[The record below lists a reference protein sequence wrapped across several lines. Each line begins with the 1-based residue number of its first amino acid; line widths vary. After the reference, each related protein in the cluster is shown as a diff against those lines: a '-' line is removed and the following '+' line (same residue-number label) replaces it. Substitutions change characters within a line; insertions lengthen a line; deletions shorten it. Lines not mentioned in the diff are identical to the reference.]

1 MYTGIWVDYFCI
13 VFLGTVPRGLFDL
26 LFHTLEGCILHLSYK
41 STSQQATMATSTS
54 TAKVRPEPPPLAD
67 EKGGTSFYVSSA
79 LEKVGQSMT
88 AVTDK
93 FKYKFSA
100 NDVTGKFKLWKLM
113 WQKPGLLIV
122 RPKDYFSAS
131 NELISIAL

>member
-1 MYTGIWVDYFCI
+1 
-13 VFLGTVPRGLFDL
+13 
-26 LFHTLEGCILHLSYK
+26 
-41 STSQQATMATSTS
+41 MATSTS
-54 TAKVRPEPPPLAD
+54 TAKVRPEPTPLAD

>member
-1 MYTGIWVDYFCI
+1 M
-13 VFLGTVPRGLFDL
+13 
-26 LFHTLEGCILHLSYK
+26 HLSYK